1 MKKNKNLDILF
12 LKKYMPSS
20 LYLFF
25 LSLLVFTGTILS
37 LSIPI
42 FIMKLIDN
50 MKNGLNGTDIILVIS
65 LKHQRK
71 L

>member
-1 MKKNKNLDILF
+1 MRKNNNLDILF

-25 LSLLVFTGTILS
+25 LSLLVFTGTIVS

-50 MKNGLNGTDIILVIS
+50 MKNGLHVADIMLVIS
-65 LKHQRK
+65 LFIM
-71 L
+71 